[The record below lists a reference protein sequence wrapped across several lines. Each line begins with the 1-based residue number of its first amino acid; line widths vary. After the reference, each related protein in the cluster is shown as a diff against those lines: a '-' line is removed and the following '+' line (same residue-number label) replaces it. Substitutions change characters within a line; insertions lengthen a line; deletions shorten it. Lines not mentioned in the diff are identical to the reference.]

1 MMLLSVGIGATIG
14 YITNFIAIKML
25 FRPYKAKKLGGI
37 TVIPQGIIPKEKA
50 NLAKNVAD
58 VVENH
63 LLDREEL
70 HKLINSEKF
79 KDEIKNLIS
88 SKVDSFNIPN
98 ISEFIK
104 ANPEKVAQNISEF
117 VMDMIKKNFPFAMG
131 ILREDGVKNMVLNN
145 IETLAIK
152 IDNMI
157 DVQKFVDKENIK
169 TNLQNEAIQFLEKES
184 VKIIENLKIGE
195 LVENKVKNFDEK
207 QLEDMLF
214 SLMDKH
220 FKFINLAGAVLGG
233 IIGLVQGLIYLK
245 I

>member
-1 MMLLSVGIGATIG
+1 MILLSVGIGATIG

-50 NLAKNVAD
+50 NLAKNVAN

-117 VMDMIKKNFPFAMG
+117 VMDMIKKNFPFAMA
-131 ILREDGVKNMVLNN
+131 ILSEDGVKNMVLNN

-157 DVQKFVDKENIK
+157 DVEKFVDKENIK